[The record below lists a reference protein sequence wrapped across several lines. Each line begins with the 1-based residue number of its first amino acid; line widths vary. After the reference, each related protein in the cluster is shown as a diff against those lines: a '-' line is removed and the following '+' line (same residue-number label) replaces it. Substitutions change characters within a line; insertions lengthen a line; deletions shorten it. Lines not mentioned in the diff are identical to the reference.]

1 MDKYAVLGNPIAH
14 SRSPYIHTEFAKSC
28 NQDLIY
34 DKLLCPL
41 DDFKK
46 TVDTFKNSSGKGL
59 NITVPFKEQAYN
71 YATVLTDRAN
81 KAGAVNTLK
90 FCDDGSI
97 IGDNTDGAGF
107 IWDLDRLGWSLKG
120 KKVLLLGAGGA
131 SRGIIGP
138 IIERLPSSVLLVNR
152 TISKALSI
160 KDIFPSIMVCSYD
173 DLNDANT
180 TFDYIVN
187 CTSLSISGQV
197 PPIIPASKYRWHNH
211 EKLAHYAN
219 AASDIEF
226 EFPFGFKELEG
237 VHSRTDFDL
246 NAHQKFSGKKLQ
258 YFDPESNE
266 SYVPY
271 VVETSIGLDRTFLSV
286 LAAAYCEEKLNDGEE
301 RVVLKF

>member
-197 PPIIPASKYRWHNH
+197 PPITSKLINVNTKIYDLMYSSKPTAFLEWGKNSGVKCYSDGLGMLVGQAAVSFELWRGVMP
-211 EKLAHYAN
+211 N
-219 AASDIEF
+219 ATQVINLMRDA
-226 EFPFGFKELEG
+226 L
-237 VHSRTDFDL
+237 
-246 NAHQKFSGKKLQ
+246 
-258 YFDPESNE
+258 
-266 SYVPY
+266 
-271 VVETSIGLDRTFLSV
+271 
-286 LAAAYCEEKLNDGEE
+286 
-301 RVVLKF
+301 